1 MDKTAKVKQKIEE
14 IRKISGAPYLDVS
27 FSKQG
32 KEVFRCVLGD
42 NATGQER
49 LRMYSCSKPVTAV
62 VAMRLIEEGKLSLDD
77 EVEKYLPEIAN
88 CFILSETGERLSLQ
102 RKMTIRHLFTM
113 TAGFTY
119 NVNTQ
124 QIRDLAQQNP
134 NATLKNM
141 ISAFVKSP
149 LSFEPGERFQYSLCH
164 DVLAAVLEV
173 IENKRFSQIAN
184 EKVFQPLGMK
194 DSTFENVSTGLIEQY
209 MSTSDGNVSLM
220 ENVNEL
226 LPTLAYESGGAGL
239 ISTVDDYAKFARA
252 LAVGGVGE
260 NGVRIIGEQ
269 ALATLSREQIGEVSA
284 NNQFTCVQGAEYGY
298 GLGVRVRKTATAWG
312 LSAGEYGWD
321 GAAGS
326 YLMIDPT
333 TKNSVVMG
341 MNVRNWPAVF
351 KDKHLEIVRLLYE
364 NF

>member
-1 MDKTAKVKQKIEE
+1 MRTDVKQKIEE
-14 IRKISGAPYLDVS
+14 IRKESGAPYLDVS
-27 FSKQG
+27 FSRQG
-32 KEVFRCVLGD
+32 KEVFRCVLGE
-42 NATGQER
+42 NATGRER
-49 LRMYSCSKPVTAV
+49 LRMYSCSKPITAV
-62 VAMRLIEEGKLSLDD
+62 VAMRLVEEGKLCLDD
-77 EVEKYLPEIAN
+77 EVEKYLPEIAD
-88 CFILSETGERLSLQ
+88 CFILSEMGERLPLR

-124 QIRDLAQQNP
+124 AILDLVRENP

-141 ISAFVKSP
+141 IGAFVKSP

-164 DVLAAVLEV
+164 DVLAAVLEAV
-173 IENKRFSQIAN
+173 ENKRFSQIVK
-184 EKVFQPLGMK
+184 ERVFQPLGMN
-194 DSTFENVSTGLIEQY
+194 DSTFENVSSGLAEQY
-209 MSTSDGNVSLM
+209 TAKEDGSVAPM
-220 ENVNEL
+220 KNVNEL

-269 ALATLSREQIGEVSA
+269 ALAVLSREQIGEVSA

-298 GLGVRVRKTATAWG
+298 GLGVRVRKTATKWG
-312 LSAGEYGWD
+312 LGAGEYGWD

-326 YLMIDPT
+326 YLMIDPNT
-333 TKNSVVMG
+333 QSSVVMG
-341 MNVRNWPAVF
+341 MHVRSWPYIF
-351 KDKHLEIVRLLYE
+351 TGKHLEIVKLLYE
-364 NF
+364 NV